1 MCRRGVNR
9 LSFRN
14 RLLVI
19 FLAAVLVPMIALS
32 LLIRVE
38 MTRRLTAQYEQRV
51 TALVSVIEDEI
62 EQDSAAIAASLAA
75 LREAIL
81 DDNRFRSA
89 AVAGD
94 QGERR
99 YLLDY
104 AGAAMRLAG
113 LSMLQIQDQTGR
125 IISSGHFRNEY
136 DRLEPELPPLLA
148 SAPGGTALLEVRT
161 PDKPLIALARIDSLR
176 IGGRL
181 FRITGGVAVEER
193 FLSRLAGE
201 TDLAV
206 TLSSPGG
213 SKPPAPSRAIIRELK
228 VPYIGAD
235 RMELDE
241 ASFRV
246 THDLAGLDDLRRS
259 IDRWFLIVIVI
270 AGLAAI
276 IIVGWLSSRIS
287 RPLTKLARKTSRLDL
302 DRLDVEFET
311 DRRDEIG
318 ALSRLLAAMTDRL
331 RAGALRIRD
340 AERRA
345 TLGEMARQVNH
356 DIKNGLTPIRNVI
369 RHLSQ
374 LSREEPEKM
383 PEVFAEREETLES
396 SIGYL
401 DELASNYA
409 RLYPRLDRRPC
420 DVSEIAENI
429 VTDLQ
434 GTRPA
439 GLIADLCEGAIVH
452 ADPVALRRILENLVR
467 NAVDSIGSDQG
478 TVTVATERVPGNE
491 GLEWIQVTV
500 TDNGAGMSEEQKTR
514 IFDDFYTTK
523 ANGTGLGLSIVRR
536 LVMDLDGRIDV
547 ESAEGEGTRMIIHLP
562 AAKVEP
568 ERGE

>member
-1 MCRRGVNR
+1 MRRRGVNR

-94 QGERR
+94 QSERR

-104 AGAAMRLAG
+104 AGAAMRLTG
-113 LSMLQIQDQTGR
+113 LSMLQIQDQGGR

-148 SAPGGTALLEVRT
+148 AAPGGTALLEVRT
-161 PDKPLIALARIDSLR
+161 PDKPLIALARVDSLR

-181 FRITGGVAVEER
+181 FTVTGGVAVEER
-193 FLSRLAGE
+193 FLTRLAGE

-206 TLSSPGG
+206 SLSSPGG
-213 SKPPAPSRAIIRELK
+213 SQLPAPALAIVRELR

-246 THDLAGLDDLRRS
+246 THDLAGLNELRRS

-270 AGLAAI
+270 AALAAI

-287 RPLTKLARKTSRLDL
+287 RPLTQLAEKTSRIDL
-302 DRLDVEFET
+302 DRLDVDFET

-409 RLYPRLDRRPC
+409 RLYPRLDQRPC
-420 DVSEIAENI
+420 DVSEIAGSI
-429 VTDLQ
+429 VKDLQ

-467 NAVDSIGSDQG
+467 NSVDSIGSDQG
-478 TVTVATERVPGNE
+478 TVTVATERVPGKDGRE
-491 GLEWIQVTV
+491 SIRITV

-523 ANGTGLGLSIVRR
+523 ADGTGLGLSIVRR

-547 ESAEGEGTRMIIHLP
+547 ESNEGEGTRMIIHLP
-562 AAKVEP
+562 AAGVEP

>member
-1 MCRRGVNR
+1 M
-9 LSFRN
+9 SFRN

-19 FLAAVLVPMIALS
+19 FLSAVLVPMIALS
-32 LLIRVE
+32 LLIRFE
-38 MTRRLTAQYEQRV
+38 MTRRLIAQYEQRV
-51 TALVSVIEDEI
+51 TALVSVIEDDI

-89 AVAGD
+89 AVVRD

-104 AGAAMRLAG
+104 AGGAMRIAG
-113 LSMLQIQDQTGR
+113 LSMLQIQDQAGR

-136 DRLEPELPPLLA
+136 DRLEPELPRLLA
-148 SAPGGTALLEVRT
+148 AAPGGTALLEVRT
-161 PDKPLIALARIDSLR
+161 PDKLLIVLARIDSLQ

-181 FRITGGVAVEER
+181 FTVTGGVAVEER

-206 TLSSPGG
+206 TLVPPGG
-213 SKPPAPSRAIIRELK
+213 SKPPVPARAIVRELR

-235 RMELDE
+235 RMKLDE
-241 ASFRV
+241 ASFSV

-259 IDRWFLIVIVI
+259 IDRWFLIVLAV

-276 IIVGWLSSRIS
+276 ILVGWLSSRIS
-287 RPLTKLARKTSRLDL
+287 RPLTELAGKTSRIDL

-311 DRRDEIG
+311 DRKDEIG
-318 ALSRLLAAMTDRL
+318 ALSSLLAAMTDRL

-374 LSREEPEKM
+374 LSREDPKKM
-383 PEVFAEREETLES
+383 PEVFAEREETLDS

-401 DELASNYA
+401 DDLASSYA

-420 DVSEIAENI
+420 DVSAAASSI

-434 GTRPA
+434 CTGPA
-439 GLIADLCEGAIVH
+439 RLRADLCERAMVQ

-467 NAVDSIGSDQG
+467 NAIDSIETDHG
-478 TVTVATERVPGNE
+478 TVTVTTEHVPGDD
-491 GLEWIQVTV
+491 GRTWIRVTV
-500 TDNGAGMSEEQKTR
+500 ADTGAGMSDKQKAR

-523 ANGTGLGLSIVRR
+523 TDGTGLGLSIVRR

-547 ESAEGEGTRMIIHLP
+547 KSTAGAGTRMIIHLP
-562 AAKVEP
+562 AEA
-568 ERGE
+568 GE

>member
-1 MCRRGVNR
+1 MRRRGVNR

-51 TALVSVIEDEI
+51 TAQVSVIEDEI

-94 QGERR
+94 QSERR

-104 AGAAMRLAG
+104 AGAAMRLTG
-113 LSMLQIQDQTGR
+113 LSMLQIQDQGGR

-148 SAPGGTALLEVRT
+148 AAPGGTALLEVRT
-161 PDKPLIALARIDSLR
+161 PDKPLIALARVDSLR

-181 FRITGGVAVEER
+181 FTVTGGVAVEER

-213 SKPPAPSRAIIRELK
+213 SQLPAPALAIVRELR

-246 THDLAGLDDLRRS
+246 THDLAGLNELRRS

-270 AGLAAI
+270 AALAAI
-276 IIVGWLSSRIS
+276 ITVGWLSSRIS

-302 DRLDVEFET
+302 DRLDVDFET

-374 LSREEPEKM
+374 LSREEPEKL

-420 DVSEIAENI
+420 DVSKIAESI

-439 GLIADLCEGAIVH
+439 ELIADLCEGAIVH

-478 TVTVATERVPGNE
+478 TVTVSTESVPGKDGRE
-491 GLEWIQVTV
+491 SIRITV

-523 ANGTGLGLSIVRR
+523 ADGTGLGLSIVHR

-547 ESAEGEGTRMIIHLP
+547 ESDEDEGTRMIIHLP
-562 AAKVEP
+562 TAGVEP